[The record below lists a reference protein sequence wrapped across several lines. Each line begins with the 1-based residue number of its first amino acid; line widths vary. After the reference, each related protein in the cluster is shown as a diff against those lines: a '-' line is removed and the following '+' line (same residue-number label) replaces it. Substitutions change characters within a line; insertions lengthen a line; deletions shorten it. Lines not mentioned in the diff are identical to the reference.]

1 MRSTTATADDCP
13 VIKRFLRRRH
23 EPRSIFEH
31 IDAHVR
37 VDKPG
42 LTKGGEKLPDE
53 DEFSEGGISF
63 APGAVEGILRGPGDP
78 EEVAAAVD
86 RIYEAL
92 TALAADPGAETRA
105 HLRETFREGSV
116 RARMDALRDRLNAAP
131 PPHTELLYPELREL
145 FLRSGHRD
153 EVKYSMALLGGFRRP
168 EDAELFRIVGRHEE
182 FTLYA
187 AVALASVT
195 DDPVNEW
202 LGMLVHVKHWG
213 RTELA
218 GLILRNP
225 QSEEVR
231 EQLVRGGLGVGNA
244 LELADG
250 CRLDQILAHPEV
262 DDELLTGARDI
273 IEELVEQ
280 RDSLADLADYE
291 YAGWAVENLL
301 RHLSERPHGADDRRA
316 VAALQ
321 NYLTSEESRY
331 ERESGADRFPA
342 CGLDDQRLARVL
354 AQCEEYL
361 AT

>member
-1 MRSTTATADDCP
+1 MIR
-13 VIKRFLRRRH
+13 RLLRRRH

-37 VDKPG
+37 PDVPG
-42 LTKGGEKLPDE
+42 LTKGGERLPDE
-53 DEFSEGGISF
+53 AEFSEGGVSF
-63 APGAVEGILRGPGDP
+63 VPGELEGILRGPGDP
-78 EEVAAAVD
+78 EEVGAAVD
-86 RIYEAL
+86 RIYD
-92 TALAADPGAETRA
+92 ALAALAAEPGAETRA
-105 HLRETFREGSV
+105 HLRATFREGHV

-131 PPHTELLYPELREL
+131 PARTELLYPELREL

-168 EDAELFRIVGRHEE
+168 EDADLFRIVGRHEE

-195 DDPVNEW
+195 DDPVDEW
-202 LGMLVHVKHWG
+202 LGMLVHVKGWG

-225 QSEEVR
+225 QSEVVR

-250 CRLDQILAHPEV
+250 CRLDQILAHPDV
-262 DDELLTGARDI
+262 DDELLSGARDI
-273 IEELVEQ
+273 IEALTDAW
-280 RDSLADLADYE
+280 DSPKDLAEYE
-291 YAGWAVENLL
+291 YAGWAAENLL
-301 RHLSERPHGADDRRA
+301 RHLSERPHSAEDRRA
-316 VAALQ
+316 VTALQ
-321 NYLTSEESRY
+321 NYLTSGELRY
-331 ERESGADRFPA
+331 ERESGADRFAA

-354 AQCEEYL
+354 ALCEEYL
-361 AT
+361 AD

>member
-1 MRSTTATADDCP
+1 M
-13 VIKRFLRRRH
+13 IKRLLRRRH

-37 VDKPG
+37 PDVLG
-42 LTKGGEKLPDE
+42 LTKGGEELPDE

-63 APGAVEGILRGPGDP
+63 APGALDGILRGPGDP
-78 EEVAAAVD
+78 EEVRAAVD
-86 RIYEAL
+86 RIYD
-92 TALAADPGAETRA
+92 ALAALADDPDSKTRA
-105 HLRETFREGSV
+105 HLRETFREGQV
-116 RARMDALRDRLNAAP
+116 RSRMDALRDRLNDAP
-131 PPHTELLYPELREL
+131 PPNTERLYPELREL

-195 DDPVNEW
+195 DDPVDEW
-202 LGMLVHVKHWG
+202 LGMLTHVKGWG

-218 GLILRNP
+218 ALILRNP

-231 EQLVRGGLGVGNA
+231 ERLVRGGLGVGNA

-262 DDELLTGARDI
+262 GDELLSGARDI
-273 IEELVEQ
+273 IESLVEDP
-280 RDSLADLADYE
+280 DSLSDLADYE

-301 RHLSERPHGADDRRA
+301 RHLSERAGGDDDRHA

-321 NYLTSEESRY
+321 RYLTSEESRY
-331 ERESGADRFPA
+331 ERESGADRFRA
-342 CGLDDQRLARVL
+342 CGLDEQRLARVVAL
-354 AQCEEYL
+354 CEEYL

>member
-1 MRSTTATADDCP
+1 
-13 VIKRFLRRRH
+13 VIKRLLRRRH

-37 VDKPG
+37 PGVPG
-42 LTKGGEKLPDE
+42 LTKGGDDLPDE
-53 DEFSEGGISF
+53 AEFSGGELSF
-63 APGAVEGILRGPGDP
+63 APGALEGILSGPGDAD
-78 EEVAAAVD
+78 EVRAAVD
-86 RIYEAL
+86 RIYD
-92 TALAADPGAETRA
+92 ALAALAEDPGAETRA
-105 HLRETFREGSV
+105 QLREAFREGHV

-131 PPHTELLYPELREL
+131 PPHAERLYPALREL

-202 LGMLVHVKHWG
+202 LGMLAHVKGWG

-231 EQLVRGGLGVGNA
+231 ERLVRGGLGVGNA

-250 CRLDQILAHPEV
+250 CRLDQILAHPVV
-262 DDELLTGARDI
+262 DDELLTGACAI
-273 IEELVEQ
+273 IESLVEES
-280 RDSLADLADYE
+280 DSPSDLADYE

-301 RHLSERPHGADDRRA
+301 RHLSEREGDADDRRT
-316 VAALQ
+316 VDALQ
-321 NYLTSEESRY
+321 SYLTSEESRY
-331 ERESGADRFPA
+331 EGESGAGRFPA
-342 CGLDDQRLARVL
+342 CGLDEQRLARVL
-354 AQCEEYL
+354 AMCEEYL

>member
-1 MRSTTATADDCP
+1 
-13 VIKRFLRRRH
+13 
-23 EPRSIFEH
+23 
-31 IDAHVR
+31 
-37 VDKPG
+37 
-42 LTKGGEKLPDE
+42 
-53 DEFSEGGISF
+53 
-63 APGAVEGILRGPGDP
+63 
-78 EEVAAAVD
+78 
-86 RIYEAL
+86 
-92 TALAADPGAETRA
+92 
-105 HLRETFREGSV
+105 
-116 RARMDALRDRLNAAP
+116 MDALRDRLNAAP
-131 PPHTELLYPELREL
+131 PAHTELLYPELREL

-195 DDPVNEW
+195 DDPVDEW
-202 LGMLVHVKHWG
+202 LGMLVHVKGWG

-225 QSEEVR
+225 QSEVVR

-262 DDELLTGARDI
+262 DDDLLKGARDI
-273 IEELVEQ
+273 IETLA
-280 RDSLADLADYE
+280 DSWDSPKDLADYE

-301 RHLSERPHGADDRRA
+301 RHLAERPHSADDRRA

-321 NYLTSEESRY
+321 TYLTSEESRY

-342 CGLDDQRLARVL
+342 CGLDEQRLTRVL
-354 AQCEEYL
+354 ALCEEYL
-361 AT
+361 AA